1 MNATS
6 RALRIPLRGD
16 GHALKDVYEDIRR
29 SPAKD
34 EGCGRQ
40 RGNLEPAL
48 GKDPV
53 IEAEDRNFGAQDR
66 RAVRAFIDDGS
77 LEQSGVRYRGLSTAL
92 TADLRWSRL
101 LHFGLE

>member
-6 RALRIPLRGD
+6 RDLRIPLRGD
-16 GHALKDVYEDIRR
+16 GHALKDVHKDIRR

-40 RGNLEPAL
+40 RGNLESAL
-48 GKDPV
+48 GEDPV
-53 IEAEDRNFGAQDR
+53 IEAKDRNFRAQDR

-77 LEQSGVRYRGLSTAL
+77 LEQVESAIVA
-92 TADLRWSRL
+92 
-101 LHFGLE
+101 